1 MATNGDEFVFL
12 KLGATGE
19 YDVSRSFSLF
29 PRNHE
34 LETVA
39 QILKV
44 LGQRV
49 LDLGN

>member
-1 MATNGDEFVFL
+1 MDLTAIWENVGHYGIQCSL
-12 KLGATGE
+12 
-19 YDVSRSFSLF
+19 SRSFSLF

-34 LETVA
+34 LGTVA

-49 LDLGN
+49 LALN